1 MILNLGKVAKR
12 WFDCCFVQL
21 LVKPAKNV
29 CLGGPSKRRTVLDRL
44 FILAEALAHGLVSR
58 VVEHESLHDE
68 VTSSLSRSARKVD
81 PFSRSASR
89 PFTDRLSRIE
99 IPLTCKLLSK
109 RFLRRS
115 YFSKKNQ
122 MF

>member
-68 VTSSLSRSARKVD
+68 VTSIAEQICQKSRSVLAIGKSTFYRQIIKD
-81 PFSRSASR
+81 RNSA
-89 PFTDRLSRIE
+89 
-99 IPLTCKLLSK
+99 
-109 RFLRRS
+109 
-115 YFSKKNQ
+115 YV
-122 MF
+122 